1 VTFEQAG
8 CVAWAGFTA
17 LQGLQTGKIAAGQK
31 VLINGASGGVGTFAV
46 QIAKAFGAEVTAV
59 CNTGKVDLARSI
71 GADHVI
77 DYTKEDFTRSEQ
89 RYDLIFDNVCNHS
102 RAERSRILTPNGICV
117 LAGIGGA
124 GQHEG
129 QLARIG
135 GNIKAFLASR
145 FSRQKFQMY
154 GTTTKQEDLVVLRDL
169 MAAGK
174 VTPVIDRTYKL
185 SETAEAMRYFEEG
198 HARGKVVI
206 TVEQNEQASI
216 GQ

>member
-1 VTFEQAG
+1 
-8 CVAWAGFTA
+8 
-17 LQGLQTGKIAAGQK
+17 

-46 QIAKAFGAEVTAV
+46 QIAKSFGADVTGV
-59 CNTGKVDLARSI
+59 CSTRNVDLIRSI

-77 DYTKEDFTRSEQ
+77 DYTKEDFTRSDQ
-89 RYDLIFDNVCNHS
+89 RYDLIFDNVNNHS
-102 RAERSRILTPNGICV
+102 RAERQRILTPNGICV

-129 QLARIG
+129 QLSRIC
-135 GNIKAFLASR
+135 GNFKAFFASR

-154 GTTTKQEDLVVLRDL
+154 GTITRPEDLAVLRDL
-169 MAAGK
+169 MATGK
-174 VTPVIDRTYKL
+174 VTPVVDRTYKL

-206 TVEQNEQASI
+206 TVEQNEQASV